1 MYKFRQS
8 RKNNGGVDFM
18 KRFVGRSDVASE
30 VVSRIDGELSGVVK
44 TEYAKGG
51 VRVTKIK
58 ITEYGASEII
68 GKPQGEYV
76 TVDIGKA
83 YEDDSA
89 FQAAIGVVSSEISGI
104 IKRKTGKRQFTAF
117 VVGLGNSELT
127 SDAIGPETAKGII
140 VTRHIKEFSERIFEE
155 MNFNSVSVAVPGV
168 LGNTGIE
175 SSAAVKALSKEINPD
190 VIIAVDALASDNPE
204 RLCRTVQITDTGISP
219 GSGVGN
225 SRKEL
230 SEKTLSVPVIAVGV
244 PTVSDSLTVTGSVI
258 SGVLSSLKNSV
269 DAFDIAFSDR
279 LSSAWNE
286 DAFETV
292 KNKVSETA
300 LSYIVTPKDIDIL
313 VKKAARLVSISI
325 NKALHNGISEED
337 INALL
342 GG

>member
-1 MYKFRQS
+1 
-8 RKNNGGVDFM
+8 M

-30 VVSRIDGELSGVVK
+30 VVSRIGGELSGVVK
-44 TEYAKGG
+44 TEYSKNG
-51 VRVTKIK
+51 VLVTKVK
-58 ITEYGASEII
+58 ITEDGAAEII
-68 GKPQGEYV
+68 GKSQGEYV

-89 FQAAIGVVSSEISGI
+89 FQTAIEVVSAEMSGI
-104 IKRKTGKRQFTAF
+104 IKKKTGKRQFAAF

-168 LGNTGIE
+168 LGSTGIE
-175 SSAAVKALSKEINPD
+175 SSAAVKALSEEVCPD
-190 VIIAVDALASDNPE
+190 VIIVVDALASDNPE

-230 SEKTLSVPVIAVGV
+230 SENTLSIPVIAVGV

-286 DAFETV
+286 DAYETV
-292 KNKVSETA
+292 KNKVSKTA
-300 LSYIVTPKDIDIL
+300 FSYIVTPKDIDIL